1 MRHGHNNSNTEE
13 EKEGKREMR
22 RCEKGEKL
30 HFLQLS
36 KEFFDEFAVRR
47 LLRAPG
53 GDTMLRIYMQA
64 HCAALD
70 TGGEL
75 QLHGDIEPAEEI
87 AILIGA
93 PDEEIPMIATT
104 MQYCLKCGLIRTEK
118 NATEDMVVNFTLT
131 GKFTRAWTREAIERR
146 EKKIQEQLET
156 RQEDATALIEMTE
169 ETEEERKKSEKKE
182 AAKKKKAEA
191 EAAANEMFEQL
202 WKQYP
207 KKKGKERVKPA
218 AKMKLYKCG
227 EERCQRALD
236 AYKAER
242 AGKDDTYTLYGCN
255 FFNKDIYDYMDMP
268 ATKQAQ
274 TQAQAHELTE
284 KEIYEMLEADGV
296 TFCGEFNL
304 QRWDAVKSKYPD
316 AVKKFV
322 EKKIEDEKLRH

>member
-1 MRHGHNNSNTEE
+1 
-13 EKEGKREMR
+13 MR

-36 KEFFDEFAVRR
+36 TEFFNEFSVRR

-75 QLHGDIEPAEEI
+75 QLHGDMEPAEEI
-87 AILIGA
+87 AILIGS

-104 MQYCLKCGLIRTEK
+104 MQYCLKCGLIKTERTDTE
-118 NATEDMVVNFTLT
+118 NAVVSFTLT
-131 GKFTRAWTREAIERR
+131 GKFTRAWTREALERR
-146 EKKIQEQLET
+146 EKQIQEQIAQKE
-156 RQEDATALIEMTE
+156 AVAALTGPTE
-169 ETEEERKKSEKKE
+169 ETEGEP
-182 AAKKKKAEA
+182 KKKK
-191 EAAANEMFEQL
+191 
-202 WKQYP
+202 
-207 KKKGKERVKPA
+207 KPA
-218 AKMKLYKCG
+218 PVRHRYGEYQNVLLSDEDMEKLKNEFPNDYQRRIERLSGYMESTGRSYKNHLATIRNWARRNG
-227 EERCQRALD
+227 
-236 AYKAER
+236 
-242 AGKDDTYTLYGCN
+242 
-255 FFNKDIYDYMDMP
+255 DIP

-274 TQAQAHELTE
+274 TQARKLTE

-304 QRWDAVKSKYPD
+304 QRWDAVKSKYSD
-316 AVKKFV
+316 DVKKFV